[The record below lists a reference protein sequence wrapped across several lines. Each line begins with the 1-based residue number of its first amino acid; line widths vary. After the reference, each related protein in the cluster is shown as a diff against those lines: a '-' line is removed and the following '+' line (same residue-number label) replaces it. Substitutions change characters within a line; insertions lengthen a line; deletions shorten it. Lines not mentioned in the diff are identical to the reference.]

1 MIDIQRLDN
10 DLLIRIP
17 VTQNLNI
24 DYIQKLLDYF
34 RFISIAGKS
43 QATEEQILE
52 IANDINKS
60 WFQDNKHLFIK

>member
-1 MIDIQRLDN
+1 MISIQRLDN
-10 DLLIRIP
+10 ELLIRIP
-17 VTQNLNI
+17 VTLNLNI

-60 WFQDNKHLFIK
+60 WLQNNKHLLTK

>member
-10 DLLIRIP
+10 ELLIRIP

-24 DYIQKLLDYF
+24 DYIQRLLDYF

>member
-10 DLLIRIP
+10 ELLIRIP

-52 IANDINKS
+52 IANDINNT
-60 WFQDNKHLFIK
+60 WLQDNKRLFVK